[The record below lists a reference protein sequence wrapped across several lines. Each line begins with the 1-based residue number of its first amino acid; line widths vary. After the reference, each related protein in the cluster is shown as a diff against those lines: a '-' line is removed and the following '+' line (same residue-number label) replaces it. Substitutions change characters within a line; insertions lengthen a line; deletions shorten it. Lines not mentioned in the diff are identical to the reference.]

1 MKRVHFEVN
10 GMTCGHCVSA
20 VKEAASSVEGVT
32 VESVAIGS
40 VLISL
45 DDTRATVGDVVDA
58 IADAGYEAAEAA
70 A

>member
-20 VKEAASSVEGVT
+20 VKKAASSVEGVT
-32 VESVAIGS
+32 VESAEIGS

>member
-1 MKRVHFEVN
+1 MKRVRFEVN

-20 VKEAASSVEGVT
+20 VKKAASSVDGVT
-32 VESVAIGS
+32 VESVEIGT

-45 DDTRATVGDVVDA
+45 DDTQATVGDVVDA
-58 IADAGYEAAEAA
+58 IGDAGYEAAEAA

>member
-1 MKRVHFEVN
+1 MKRVHFEVD

-20 VKEAASSVEGVT
+20 VKKAASSVDGVT
-32 VESVAIGS
+32 VESVEIGS